1 MDNAVKGFHAA
12 GVPMEKLVVGLPS
25 MAGCLQSRKWRKVW
39 GKSKLNNNTSTA
51 ILILKTALSTKKVT
65 RNTATRLPKL
75 PICSNAQTG
84 DILSYDDE
92 ESVREKCKY
101 VLANKL
107 GGVMFWEYDSDP
119 KKYLLNEI
127 DKSLKIANPGF

>member
-1 MDNAVKGFHAA
+1 LEKGL
-12 GVPMEKLVVGLPS
+12 GQKQIKQQYIDGYSYIKDSLVNKKGYKEYRDTVAKAPYL
-25 MAGCLQSRKWRKVW
+25 
-39 GKSKLNNNTSTA
+39 LNSE
-51 ILILKTALSTKKVT
+51 
-65 RNTATRLPKL
+65 
-75 PICSNAQTG
+75 TG
-84 DILSYDDE
+84 DVLSYDDE

-127 DKSLKIANPGF
+127 DKSLK